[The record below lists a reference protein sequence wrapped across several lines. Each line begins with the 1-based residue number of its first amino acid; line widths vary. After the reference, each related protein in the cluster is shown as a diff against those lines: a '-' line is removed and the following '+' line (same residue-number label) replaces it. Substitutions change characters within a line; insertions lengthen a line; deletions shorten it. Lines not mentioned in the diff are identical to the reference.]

1 MILALDQ
8 TTTRRI
14 VDPEGV
20 QDRDEKPILDKE
32 QDAHR
37 HRTLSLSPDTNGA
50 DGTLRARLDA
60 IGYATLAAYLA
71 AATGP
76 RVTPDG
82 ELQPKLSATPGP
94 SGNDDTTGSSKPP
107 GRCCPAQPCRARA
120 G

>member
-37 HRTLSLSPDTNGA
+37 DRTLSLSPDTNGA

-60 IGYATLAAYLA
+60 IGYATLAAYLQ
-71 AATGP
+71 
-76 RVTPDG
+76 R
-82 ELQPKLSATPGP
+82 QPLRG
-94 SGNDDTTGSSKPP
+94 
-107 GRCCPAQPCRARA
+107 
-120 G
+120 